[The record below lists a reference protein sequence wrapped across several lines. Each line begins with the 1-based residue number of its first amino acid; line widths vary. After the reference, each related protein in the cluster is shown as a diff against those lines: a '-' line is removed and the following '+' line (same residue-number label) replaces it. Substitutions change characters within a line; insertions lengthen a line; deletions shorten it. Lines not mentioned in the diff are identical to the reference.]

1 MHNSFNI
8 VFIDSV
14 SQSAISENYWYHW
27 LIFGIRGTKYFIV
40 HEVYIFT
47 TLQGRNWRKKREI
60 QFCSICIPCTSFM
73 GANCIISLDATLP
86 VELSS
91 FSPLLGSR
99 NCAAQ
104 ILTLQHSGWA
114 RLRLAQKEE
123 RNSKTKK
130 KHQSILSLSLFFI
143 YKVSGCWLYEA
154 NNSLKFYH

>member
-1 MHNSFNI
+1 LISLTYIWNQRNEI
-8 VFIDSV
+8 LY
-14 SQSAISENYWYHW
+14 SAR
-27 LIFGIRGTKYFIV
+27 GIYF
-40 HEVYIFT
+40 YNFT
-47 TLQGRNWRKKREI
+47 GKKLKKKREI

-130 KHQSILSLSLFFI
+130 NINQSCHYHLIQSIWVQPI
-143 YKVSGCWLYEA
+143 TA
-154 NNSLKFYH
+154 